1 MTLGSRIKE
10 KREQLGMTQ
19 KQLADK
25 LGVTKSAICNYEN
38 GTSSPK
44 EDVLLNIFKVL
55 SVDPNYLY
63 QDSVNVTENSKKK
76 DEIIENIRL
85 FLDNLSDEDLTNL
98 YDYLEFL
105 KWKTSK
111 RKEK

>member
-1 MTLGSRIKE
+1 MSLGSRIKE

-25 LGVTKSAICNYEN
+25 LG
-38 GTSSPK
+38 PK

-85 FLDNLSDEDLTNL
+85 FLDDLSDEDLTNL

>member
-1 MTLGSRIKE
+1 MSLGSRIKE

-19 KQLADK
+19 KQLAD
-25 LGVTKSAICNYEN
+25 
-38 GTSSPK
+38 PK

-85 FLDNLSDEDLTNL
+85 FLDDLSDEDLTNL